1 MPAQPRTTCLI
12 AAWALVVVSAL
23 AALGLATAS
32 PAAAH
37 GALVLSDPAQG
48 GVTEALPSRAML
60 LFSDPV
66 EQVVEITVTGPDGSV
81 TNGEPTFVGP
91 EVRQNLWAGPDG
103 AYTMEYHVVAADGHE
118 VRGEVRFEV
127 GPVSTVGSAEPG
139 EQDETGDPR
148 SAEEGPGAVLPV
160 ALVLLAGVA
169 ALAITGG
176 RRDRAGRSGRVRTDV
191 VRER

>member
-1 MPAQPRTTCLI
+1 MPAHPRITCLT

-23 AALGLATAS
+23 AALGVATAS

-48 GVTEALPSRAML
+48 GVAEALPSRAML

-66 EQVVEITVTGPDGSV
+66 EEVVEITVTGPDGSV
-81 TNGEPTFVGP
+81 TNGEPTSVGP

-118 VRGEVRFEV
+118 VRGEVSFAV
-127 GPVSTVGSAEPG
+127 GPLSTVGSADPG
-139 EQDETGDPR
+139 EQDEAGGPR
-148 SAEEGPGAVLPV
+148 SARASDKGSEVVLPV

-169 ALAITGG
+169 GLAITGA
-176 RRDRAGRSGRVRTDV
+176 RRGRSG
-191 VRER
+191 